1 MSLCVVHITG
11 PRAAGKTELAAQLAT
26 RLGTEPTYFLRFVP
40 RIDATVEKRRRLTHL
55 PGAKQSLLHVYT
67 PTKIFEQLPDAL
79 RDIKRNNRWAT
90 VLLETDTH
98 PCHRQAYSYDVR
110 VFVSAAPLDIHD
122 VFRSPEE
129 TNAALRGILNDTCE
143 FAHEIYGLTPDM
155 ALDESR
161 FGIVPGAT
169 TANEPKR
176 LRSDRDP
183 LSDTQVVELLSST
196 IGIELA
202 LRVQFQPDFEGIACS
217 DVVILNTTA
226 GGRTDVVDAVA
237 GRIERMQPYIRR
249 RQNRSVHLAV
259 CDLSDPEDLVHQ
271 DAVTQILQLIDAA
284 KSEWPRA

>member
-1 MSLCVVHITG
+1 MSLCVVHVTG
-11 PRAAGKTELAAQLAT
+11 PAASGKTELAAQLAT
-26 RLGTEPTYFLRFVP
+26 RLHQEPTYFLRFVP
-40 RIDATVEKRRRLTHL
+40 QSDSASRQRNRLTHL

-67 PTKIFEQLPDAL
+67 PAKIFEQVPDAL

-110 VFVSAAPLDIHD
+110 VFVTAAPPDVHV
-122 VFRSPEE
+122 VFRTPQE

-143 FAHEIYGLTPDM
+143 FANEIYGLTPDM

-161 FGIVPGAT
+161 LGMVAGAA
-169 TANEPKR
+169 TANEPNR
-176 LRSDRDP
+176 IRSDRDP

-202 LRVQFQPDFEGIACS
+202 LRVQFQPDFECIACS

-226 GGRTDVVDAVA
+226 GGRTDVVETVA

-249 RQNRSVHLAV
+249 RQNRSVYLAV
-259 CDLSDPEDLVHQ
+259 CDLSDPEDPIHQ
-271 DAVTQILQLIDAA
+271 DAVAQVLQRIDAA
-284 KSEWPRA
+284 KSDWPRA